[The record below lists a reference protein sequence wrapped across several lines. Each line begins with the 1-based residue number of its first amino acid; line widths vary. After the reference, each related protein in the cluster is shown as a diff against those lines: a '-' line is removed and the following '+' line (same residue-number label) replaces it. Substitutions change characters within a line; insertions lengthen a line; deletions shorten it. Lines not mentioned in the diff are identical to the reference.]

1 MKTIAIM
8 VSTPTGGL
16 GMDDSLPWFQL
27 SIHTDNFEEL
37 AKDQIVLVGSS
48 AFNNHNY
55 LRGAVT
61 YVYSKNES
69 FQETET
75 LKRVS
80 GDVPEAIINK
90 LKADHP
96 DKNII
101 IAGGLSVFEKFYEL
115 IDEWRVTIVEDFV
128 VFNKFINLTD
138 IQHHWPKKR
147 VVSSGQ
153 DLNQVFNTY
162 HYSK

>member
-16 GMDDSLPWFQL
+16 GMDDNLPWFQL
-27 SIHTDNFEEL
+27 SVHTDNFEEL
-37 AKDQIVLVGSS
+37 AKDQIVLVGNS

-61 YVYSKNES
+61 YVYSKNET
-69 FQETET
+69 FQETDV
-75 LKRVS
+75 LKRIS
-80 GDVPEAIINK
+80 GDEPEAIINK

-101 IAGGLSVFEKFYEL
+101 IAGGLSVFEKFYSL
-115 IDEWRVTIVEDFV
+115 IDEWRVTIVEEFV

-138 IQHHWPKKR
+138 IQYNWPKK
-147 VVSSGQ
+147 VLISSGQ

-162 HYSK
+162 HYSR